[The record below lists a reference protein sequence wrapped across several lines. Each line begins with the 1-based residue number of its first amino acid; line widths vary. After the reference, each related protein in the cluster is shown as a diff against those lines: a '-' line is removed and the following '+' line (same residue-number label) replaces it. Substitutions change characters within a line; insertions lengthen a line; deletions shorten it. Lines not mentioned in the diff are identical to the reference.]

1 MRTIPDLPHPVRLV
15 LEGFDLTMRSSRS
28 VSAAELV
35 AERAYGFVLG
45 IDTVQALDPFVTAQ
59 LYEWIEATL
68 ADATAGF
75 GVIGD

>member
-45 IDTVQALDPFVTAQ
+45 IETVQALEPWVTAR
-59 LYEWIEATL
+59 LYEWIEATF
-68 ADATAGF
+68 ADVTASF
-75 GVIGD
+75 RVIDR